1 LEFEF
6 GHVLILY
13 VSLVEFCDIE
23 HTLGAAENLPRGANH
38 ALFVHRLRLHALS
51 RSSGLYPFTETVLP
65 RLLDRAQRMMRIKPC
80 TKVKQVGGIG
90 ARNAQ
95 RNKKRL
101 PKTSFSDPRAG
112 LARPATP
119 GPGSPVD
126 AAQTP
131 FFVQKHED

>member
-1 LEFEF
+1 MLQTLFRSF
-6 GHVLILY
+6 GL
-13 VSLVEFCDIE
+13 
-23 HTLGAAENLPRGANH
+23 LPFAKTARPQNE
-38 ALFVHRLRLHALS
+38 VW
-51 RSSGLYPFTETVLP
+51 
-65 RLLDRAQRMMRIKPC
+65 AQRMMRFRPGI
-80 TKVKQVGGIG
+80 KVKQVGGIG

-101 PKTSFSDPRAG
+101 PKSSFGVPQAR

>member
-1 LEFEF
+1 
-6 GHVLILY
+6 
-13 VSLVEFCDIE
+13 
-23 HTLGAAENLPRGANH
+23 
-38 ALFVHRLRLHALS
+38 
-51 RSSGLYPFTETVLP
+51 
-65 RLLDRAQRMMRIKPC
+65 MMRIRPGI
-80 TKVKQVGGIG
+80 KVKQVGGIG
-90 ARNAQ
+90 ARYAQ

-101 PKTSFSDPRAG
+101 PKTSFSDPRAR

>member
-23 HTLGAAENLPRGANH
+23 HTLGAAENSPRGANH

-51 RSSGLYPFTETVLP
+51 RLSGRYPFAKTERP
-65 RLLDRAQRMMRIKPC
+65 RLMDRAQRMMRIKPGIR
-80 TKVKQVGGIG
+80 VKQVGGIG
-90 ARNAQ
+90 ARSAQ

-101 PKTSFSDPRAG
+101 PKTSFSVPQAR

-119 GPGSPVD
+119 GPSSPVD